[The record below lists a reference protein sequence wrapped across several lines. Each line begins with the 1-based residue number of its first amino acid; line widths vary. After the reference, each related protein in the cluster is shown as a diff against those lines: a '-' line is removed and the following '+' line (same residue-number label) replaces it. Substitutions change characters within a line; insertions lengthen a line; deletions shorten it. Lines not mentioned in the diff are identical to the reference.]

1 MNALHPTTK
10 KLNALLESGKRGE
23 FIAMARNAKKLLKR
37 YPKSSILLNLAGV
50 AHANLNVSTKAVG
63 FYIKALAI
71 EPNNADFLNNLGNAQ
86 VALKE
91 YDLAIQNFE
100 KAIYINPAFSL
111 AFNNLGIA
119 LKAQG
124 KVELAAEFFAKALSI
139 DPMLID
145 SHVHL
150 GDAFLEQAKIA
161 SAQRA
166 FRTAIEID
174 EHCVHAYW
182 NLFGASSSFAEAKK
196 WLQLCVNIDPTC
208 EKAVLMLCFMDLW
221 ETDNTDIFESVPPE
235 YRNHPFVRSFS
246 WVLGLSERP
255 LLLFNRWSFYD
266 AVIKMCVGTKPFY
279 EFGVWRGASFR
290 YLLKS
295 LDRGFGF
302 DTFRG
307 LPEAWHDNSQG
318 SYDSGGEAPVLDGGE
333 FIAGEFEDT
342 LPKFFSKPRET
353 ASVINFDADLFSSTL
368 CALNYARKVIDE
380 KTILI
385 FDEML
390 MNEHWE
396 EDEYRALVEFC
407 ERQKLRFRVLAVCLF
422 SKQVA
427 VTLTPI

>member
-1 MNALHPTTK
+1 MSALHPSTR
-10 KLNALLESGKRGE
+10 KLDALFENGKRGE

-37 YPKSSILLNLAGV
+37 YPSSSILLNLAGV
-50 AHANLNVSTKAVG
+50 AHANLNVFPKAVG
-63 FYIKALAI
+63 FYMKALSI

-91 YDLAIQNFE
+91 YDLAIQNFK
-100 KAIYINPAFSL
+100 KAIYISPGFSL
-111 AFNNLGIA
+111 AFNNLGLA

-139 DPMLID
+139 DPMLVD

-166 FRTAIEID
+166 FRNAIEID

-208 EKAVLMLCFMDLW
+208 EKADLMLCFMDLW
-221 ETDNTDIFESVPPE
+221 ETDNTDIFKRVTPG

-266 AVIKMCVGTKPFY
+266 AVIKMCVGMKPFY

-295 LDRGFGF
+295 LGRGFGF
-302 DTFRG
+302 DTFKG

-333 FIAGEFEDT
+333 FIVGEFEYT
-342 LPKFFSKPRET
+342 LPKFFSNPRET
-353 ASVINFDADLFSSTL
+353 ASVINFDADLYSSTL
-368 CALNYARKVIDE
+368 CALNYAKQVIDE

-396 EDEYRALVEFC
+396 QDEYRALVEFC
-407 ERQKLRFRVLAVCLF
+407 DRQKLRFRVLAVCLF

-427 VTLTPI
+427 VALTPI

>member
-23 FIAMARNAKKLLKR
+23 FIAMARNAKKLLKL

-50 AHANLNVSTKAVG
+50 AHANLNVFTKAVG
-63 FYIKALAI
+63 FYMKALAI

-100 KAIYINPAFSL
+100 KAIYINPAFSV

-174 EHCVHAYW
+174 DHCVHAYW

-196 WLQLCVNIDPTC
+196 WLQLCSNIDPTC
-208 EKAVLMLCFMDLW
+208 EKAVLMLCFMDSW
-221 ETDNTDIFESVPPE
+221 ETDNTDIINRVSPE
-235 YRNHPFVRSFS
+235 YINHPFVRSFS
-246 WVLGLSERP
+246 WVLGLSEKP

-266 AVIKMCVGTKPFY
+266 AVIKLCDGTKPFY

-295 LDRGFGF
+295 LGRGFGF
-302 DTFRG
+302 DAFKG

-333 FIAGEFEDT
+333 FIVGEFEHT
-342 LPKFFSKPRET
+342 LPKFFSNPREI
-353 ASVINFDADLFSSTL
+353 ASVINFDADLYSSTI
-368 CALNYARKVIDE
+368 CALNYAKNVIDE

-427 VTLTPI
+427 VTLSPI